1 MWNIKM
7 PSATSEKSLSKSISM
22 LKAVATPVMTIA
34 AVVIMVAAAIKLT
47 NSARISGAFCSPTFV
62 FATLI
67 AVVYRAINPIGW
79 NLVLAGLGYPTNV
92 IGSTRVWLLA
102 ESRRWLPGGIW
113 GYASRATQAG
123 ELGVPVSVASAS
135 MLIELLIT
143 MAAAVIVSLVGV
155 AFHYEDLAGT
165 IRRMVVEKSNFRFGG
180 PAVVA
185 LFIIL
190 VVLVFAT
197 HRSLIRKLTNL
208 AEKFKLLADVKVD
221 WSRIGAA
228 LGYMTLMAVINGTIG
243 VCLLPIIDSTASVP
257 VAAMIAATATAWIIG
272 FLAFFSPGG
281 VFVRE
286 AALATLLL
294 PWIPYETGIAMAVLS
309 RIAQLAAELICMTPI
324 MLPGR
329 RLSIN
334 LS

>member
-1 MWNIKM
+1 
-7 PSATSEKSLSKSISM
+7 
-22 LKAVATPVMTIA
+22 MTIG

-47 NSARISGAFCSPTFV
+47 NSARISHAFFSPTFV
-62 FATLI
+62 FATMI
-67 AVVYRAINPIGW
+67 SVAYRAVNPIGW
-79 NLVLAGLGYPTNV
+79 NLVLAGLGYRTSV
-92 IGSTRVWLLA
+92 MGSIRVWLHS

-155 AFHYEDLAGT
+155 AFHYQDLADT
-165 IRRMVVEKSNFRFGG
+165 IRRMVIEKSNIPSGVTATG
-180 PAVVA
+180 AVV
-185 LFIIL
+185 
-190 VVLVFAT
+190 VVMSVLLFAT
-197 HRSLIRKLTNL
+197 RRTLVRKLGGL
-208 AEKFKLLADVKVD
+208 AEKFKLLSNVKLD
-221 WSRIGAA
+221 LSRIGGA
-228 LGYMTLMAVINGTIG
+228 LGYMTLMAVVNGMIG
-243 VCLLPIIDSTASVP
+243 VCLLPIIDSNASVP

-309 RIAQLAAELICMTPI
+309 RIAQLAAEFICMLPI

-329 RLSIN
+329 RLSTI
-334 LS
+334 LSSSERDETCWFKLLISSF

>member
-1 MWNIKM
+1 M
-7 PSATSEKSLSKSISM
+7 PTVATEKRLSKSITL
-22 LKAVATPVMTIA
+22 LKAVATPIMTIA
-34 AVVIMVAAAIKLT
+34 AVAIMVAAAIKLT

-62 FATLI
+62 LATLI
-67 AVVYRAINPIGW
+67 AIAYRAVNPIGW
-79 NLVLAGLGYPTNV
+79 NLVLGGLGYQTNL
-92 IGSTRVWLLA
+92 IGSIRVWLLA

-123 ELGVPVSVASAS
+123 ELGVPVTVASAS

-143 MAAAVIVSLVGV
+143 MAAAAIVSLIGV
-155 AFHYEDLAGT
+155 AFHYNDLADT
-165 IRRMVVEKSNFRFGG
+165 IHRMVLDNSNIHLGI
-180 PAVVA
+180 PAVGGLV
-185 LFIIL
+185 LIL
-190 VVLVFAT
+190 AALVFAT
-197 HRSLIRKLTNL
+197 HRSLIRKISNLT
-208 AEKFKLLADVKVD
+208 EKFKLLSGVKFD

-228 LGYMTLMAVINGTIG
+228 LGYMTLMAVVNGTIG

-309 RIAQLAAELICMTPI
+309 RIAQLAAELICMLPI
-324 MLPGR
+324 VLPGR
-329 RLSIN
+329 RLSIT

>member
-1 MWNIKM
+1 M
-7 PSATSEKSLSKSISM
+7 PPVATEKRLSKSIAI
-22 LKAVATPVMTIA
+22 LKAVATPAMTIA
-34 AVVIMVAAAIKLT
+34 AVAIMVGAAIKLT
-47 NSARISGAFCSPTFV
+47 NSARISGAFCSPAFA

-67 AVVYRAINPIGW
+67 AIVYRAINPIGW
-79 NLVLAGLGYPTNV
+79 NLVLGGLGYQTNV
-92 IGSTRVWLLA
+92 VGSTRVWLLA

-155 AFHYEDLAGT
+155 AFHYEDLADT
-165 IRRMVVEKSNFRFGG
+165 IRRMVVEKSNLHAGG

-185 LFIIL
+185 LL
-190 VVLVFAT
+190 VIFAALVFAT
-197 HRSLIRKLTNL
+197 RKTLTRKLANL
-208 AEKFKLLADVKVD
+208 AEKFKLLSGVKVD

-228 LGYMTLMAVINGTIG
+228 LGYMTLMAVVNGTIG

-257 VAAMIAATATAWIIG
+257 AAAMIAATATAWIIG

-309 RIAQLAAELICMTPI
+309 RIAQLAAEIICMLPI
-324 MLPGR
+324 MLPSR
-329 RLSIN
+329 RLSIT

>member
-1 MWNIKM
+1 M
-7 PSATSEKSLSKSISM
+7 PTVAAEKKLSKSIVM
-22 LKAVATPVMTIA
+22 LKAVATPLMTIT
-34 AVVIMVAAAIKLT
+34 AVVIMVGAAIKLT
-47 NSARISGAFCSPTFV
+47 NSARISGAFCSLTFV

-67 AVVYRAINPIGW
+67 SVVYRAVNPIGW
-79 NLVLAGLGYPTNV
+79 NLVLGGLGYRTNV

-155 AFHYEDLAGT
+155 AFHYEDLADT
-165 IRRMVVEKSNFRFGG
+165 IQRMVVEKSNIRFGT
-180 PAVVA
+180 PAVAA
-185 LFIIL
+185 LIDRLAAL
-190 VVLVFAT
+190 VVAT
-197 HRSLIRKLTNL
+197 HRTLIRNLANL

-228 LGYMTLMAVINGTIG
+228 LGYMTLMAVVNGTIG
-243 VCLLPIIDSTASVP
+243 VCLLPIIDSSASVP

-309 RIAQLAAELICMTPI
+309 RIAQLAAELICMLPI
-324 MLPGR
+324 VLPGR
-329 RLSIN
+329 RLSIT

>member
-1 MWNIKM
+1 M
-7 PSATSEKSLSKSISM
+7 PTVAAEKKLSKSIVM
-22 LKAVATPVMTIA
+22 LKAVATPLMTIT
-34 AVVIMVAAAIKLT
+34 AVVIMVGAAIKLT
-47 NSARISGAFCSPTFV
+47 NSARISGAFCSLTFV

-67 AVVYRAINPIGW
+67 SVVYRAVNPIGW
-79 NLVLAGLGYPTNV
+79 NLVLGGLGYRTNV

-155 AFHYEDLAGT
+155 AFHYEDLADT
-165 IRRMVVEKSNFRFGG
+165 IQRMVVEKSNIRFGT

-185 LFIIL
+185 LIVIL
-190 VVLVFAT
+190 AALVFAT
-197 HRSLIRKLTNL
+197 HRTLIRKLANL

-228 LGYMTLMAVINGTIG
+228 LGYMTLMAVVNGTIG
-243 VCLLPIIDSTASVP
+243 VCLLPIIDSSASVP

-309 RIAQLAAELICMTPI
+309 RIAQLAAELICMLPI
-324 MLPGR
+324 VLPGR
-329 RLSIN
+329 RLSIT